1 MRNIIYMVLQCVIL
15 MGSAAVLGSCTPERN
30 VTSGY
35 VKKDKFDGCTA
46 IYKGTSGSFDAKKEG
61 LTMYSTD
68 KENEYFIP
76 YFFNGASG
84 ELDFTWD
91 KGSNRVQLM
100 ESNTGVFYSDY
111 PVYVLSQSRYISEMG
126 DKAKE
131 SLFDPNTRTFTFNV
145 LLEMSDGKGGSI
157 TSPSVM
163 TFTITEVL

>member
-1 MRNIIYMVLQCVIL
+1 MVLQCVIL

-46 IYKGTSGSFDAKKEG
+46 IYKGTSVSFDAKKEG
-61 LTMYSTD
+61 LTLYSTEV
-68 KENEYFIP
+68 ENEYFIP

-91 KGSNRVQLM
+91 KSSNKLQLI
-100 ESNTGVFYSDY
+100 ESNTGVFYSGY
-111 PVYVLSQSRYISEMG
+111 PVYVLSQSRYLEEMG

-131 SLFDPNTRTFTFNV
+131 SIFDPNTRTFTFNV
-145 LLEMSDGKGGSI
+145 LLEMSNGADGSF
-157 TSPSVM
+157 TSPAVM
-163 TFTITEVL
+163 SFTITETL